1 MGTHDHVL
9 KEIAET
15 GFDRPF
21 VAAVDLEIVGHRPH
35 LADVAI
41 GLGED
46 QAGTVAV
53 LGAGGVELLEG
64 AQPRGNAGDLLLR
77 RAEIPG
83 AALPRGSRRRQ
94 LGLAGRPLDA
104 QEVHRLARARH
115 ASLGGCPLLRC
126 PLGFNPQVMGFDV
139 ELGDLLANAAT
150 GAGGVLHRVAQGRRC
165 VHRGEDLAARRLDVT
180 FEALDADLQV
190 GVGVLLGG
198 EIGSGLIP
206 FGDRLGFGGAAV
218 LELDPCRF
226 APALERGDL
235 RFDAGGAG
243 SQRLDLVA
251 IEGDLL
257 LQTSDGQLTRVREL
271 ARFRFGRV
279 GLRELETERFGGSF
293 DLGQAGGGERF
304 PIARIGQLRPR
315 RVDGRAERSIP
326 QRELHF
332 LPSPQLFTQAA
343 VAPRLG
349 RLALQRAALL
359 FDLEHDVVDAGQV
372 LLRRFELELGGA
384 AAALV
389 FRDAGGFL
397 DQLPSIGGPGAQNLA
412 NLALLDDR
420 ITLDANAGVHQQVLH
435 VLQAAGLSVDQVLA
449 LARSVEPAHQLD
461 VANDERRIVLQQP
474 DGGPGKHAL
483 RRDLR
488 VRDRRHL
495 DGVPGPVTVAVAVR
509 TVAVAV
515 AIAMTVAIGFVT
527 AVATRGMPWHSRG
540 DAAQLE
546 SDFRGTGGPA
556 RIAAAENEVLH
567 PVAAQ
572 ALGALLAKHPGERID
587 DVALAA
593 AVRPNDGSDSG
604 VEGELRP
611 IRKALEAGNLQALQ
625 SHG

>member
-1 MGTHDHVL
+1 
-9 KEIAET
+9 
-15 GFDRPF
+15 
-21 VAAVDLEIVGHRPH
+21 
-35 LADVAI
+35 
-41 GLGED
+41 
-46 QAGTVAV
+46 
-53 LGAGGVELLEG
+53 
-64 AQPRGNAGDLLLR
+64 
-77 RAEIPG
+77 
-83 AALPRGSRRRQ
+83 
-94 LGLAGRPLDA
+94 
-104 QEVHRLARARH
+104 
-115 ASLGGCPLLRC
+115 
-126 PLGFNPQVMGFDV
+126 MGFDV
-139 ELGDLLANAAT
+139 ELGDLLADAAA
-150 GAGGVLHRVAQGRRC
+150 GAGGVLHRVAQRRRG
-165 VHRGEDLAARRLDVT
+165 VHRGEDLAARRLDVA
-180 FEALDADLQV
+180 FEPLDADLQV

-198 EIGSGLIP
+198 EIGRGLIP
-206 FGDRLGFGGAAV
+206 FGDRLGFGGAAL
-218 LELDPCRF
+218 LELDPRRL

-251 IEGDLL
+251 VEGDLL
-257 LQTSDGQLTRVREL
+257 LQPSDRQLTRVREL

-279 GLRELETERFGGSF
+279 GLGQLETERFGGSL

-304 PIARIGQLRPR
+304 PLARIGQLRPR
-315 RVDGRAERSIP
+315 RVDGRAERAIP

-372 LLRRFELELGGA
+372 LLRRFELELRGA

-397 DQLPSIGGPGAQNLA
+397 DQLPPIGGPGAENLA

-420 ITLDANAGVHQQVLH
+420 IALDANAGVHQQVLH

-474 DGGPGKHAL
+474 DGGPGKDAL

-495 DGVPGPVTVAVAVR
+495 DGVPVPVAVAVAVR
-509 TVAVAV
+509 TVAV
-515 AIAMTVAIGFVT
+515 AIAMTVAIGFVA
-527 AVATRGMPWHSRG
+527 AVATRGLPGHSRG

-546 SDFRGTGGPA
+546 ADFRGAGGPA
-556 RIAAAENEVLH
+556 RIAAAENDVLH

-572 ALGALLAKHPGERID
+572 ALGALLAEHPGERID

-593 AVRPNDGSDSG
+593 AVRPNDGGDSG